1 MDTIKNYE
9 LSFQKR
15 TNRLKVRLQG
25 GPARSS
31 CAVLRGDV
39 EASNGILHIV
49 DRVLFKLPP
58 IKGHKQVDLLLLKL
72 NCNLCRILVIFILIL
87 SQQKIDL
94 TTCKFIFLAVH
105 FVGHH
110 DEADKN

>member
-1 MDTIKNYE
+1 M
-9 LSFQKR
+9 
-15 TNRLKVRLQG
+15 RLQG

-58 IKGHKQVDLLLLKL
+58 IKGHKQVNLLLLEL
-72 NCNLCRILVIFILIL
+72 NRNLRRILVILIVML

-94 TTCKFIFLAVH
+94 TKCKLKFLTVH

-110 DEADKN
+110 DETDKS